1 MAKPCKSRDESNPH
15 EARRLVRV
23 ALSMTLEDFESDLV
37 AIAGD
42 IRRADWL
49 WLLREL
55 RRRFEESKRRE
66 R

>member
-1 MAKPCKSRDESNPH
+1 MKRCKPKDEGDPH
-15 EARRLVRV
+15 EARRLVRD

-37 AIAGD
+37 AIARD
-42 IRRADWL
+42 MRRADWL
-49 WLLREL
+49 WFLREL